1 MRYALI
7 CLSLFTLAAA
17 PAPAC
22 GGKFVIRAVMS
33 W

>member
-7 CLSLFTLAAA
+7 CLSLFALAGA
-17 PAPAC
+17 PAPVC
-22 GGKFVIRAVMS
+22 GGKFVIRAVMP